1 MTTHNNTHTMPE
13 HIFPATHVVLPS
25 EYEGERAAFYLAVEE
40 YIASYLPEGSYL
52 FTWQLAPTVVMGRNQ
67 DAEAEID
74 LAFCKAEGIDVI
86 RRKSGGGSIFA
97 DHGNIMTSLVTRE
110 GAVEEL
116 FGEYAK
122 NMAGCLKGLGAEVEV
137 SGRNDICM
145 KGGGKICGNAF
156 YHMARRNIVHGTM
169 LYDTDARRMQGALT
183 PERAKLLSKGVK
195 SVESRIA
202 LLKDAL
208 PESTGV
214 RELRQS
220 ISEHLCKGS
229 ISLTEEDISRIR
241 EIESGYYAP
250 TFLWGKARKV
260 EVPHRCQAR
269 IEGCGTIAMEFEV
282 RDGMVVSVALSGD
295 YFELGDAHA
304 LFSNAFVG
312 CTFTKEN
319 LTKHAREHS
328 PNRAVRGLET
338 AELCSL
344 IGTMFSGNETQHI
357 PSSLTIH

>member
-1 MTTHNNTHTMPE
+1 MKTSL
-13 HIFPATHVVLPS
+13 FPATHVVLPS

-250 TFLWGKARKV
+250 TFLWGKARKA

-282 RDGMVVSVALSGD
+282 KDGMVVSVALSGD
-295 YFELGDAHA
+295 YFELGDAQA

>member
-1 MTTHNNTHTMPE
+1 M
-13 HIFPATHVVLPS
+13 
-25 EYEGERAAFYLAVEE
+25 
-40 YIASYLPEGSYL
+40 
-52 FTWQLAPTVVMGRNQ
+52 
-67 DAEAEID
+67 
-74 LAFCKAEGIDVI
+74 
-86 RRKSGGGSIFA
+86 
-97 DHGNIMTSLVTRE
+97 
-110 GAVEEL
+110 
-116 FGEYAK
+116 
-122 NMAGCLKGLGAEVEV
+122 
-137 SGRNDICM
+137 
-145 KGGGKICGNAF
+145 
-156 YHMARRNIVHGTM
+156 
-169 LYDTDARRMQGALT
+169 
-183 PERAKLLSKGVK
+183 
-195 SVESRIA
+195 
-202 LLKDAL
+202 
-208 PESTGV
+208 
-214 RELRQS
+214 RQS

-229 ISLTEEDISRIR
+229 MSLTEEDISRIR

-250 TFLWGKARKV
+250 TFLWGKARKA

-282 RDGMVVSVALSGD
+282 KDGMVVSVALSGD